1 MGQAAS
7 EWHKGSTIESPVAPY
22 STILVAALVAWA
34 ARLWVAVELRPD
46 LSGGAQTDL
55 AADNGNVPHRS

>member
-7 EWHKGSTIESPVAPY
+7 EWHKGSTI
-22 STILVAALVAWA
+22 
-34 ARLWVAVELRPD
+34 ELRPD

-55 AADNGNVPHRS
+55 AADNVNVPHRSSMLPLAAFWLD